1 MQSKPLHII
10 MPVKDSLATV
20 REAVASLYASESRD
34 WQFTVYDDFSSPE
47 TATALDEMAAEYGFT
62 VVHWAEHTTHPSPNY
77 LLTLQDAQRKVLEA
91 GADLMIV
98 ESDVL
103 VRPDTISRLRNYS
116 DGPGMIAAVT
126 HDEQGQ
132 VNFPYLYAKRWKAE
146 PVITTKR
153 FSFCCTLLTLAFLQ
167 AFPFSE
173 LNPEKNWFDVTISH
187 KSVELGFRNILLMDA
202 PVLHKPHS
210 SRPWKQLKYTHPIKY
225 YLLKLLHRRDK
236 I

>member
-1 MQSKPLHII
+1 
-10 MPVKDSLATV
+10 
-20 REAVASLYASESRD
+20 
-34 WQFTVYDDFSSPE
+34 
-47 TATALDEMAAEYGFT
+47 
-62 VVHWAEHTTHPSPNY
+62 
-77 LLTLQDAQRKVLEA
+77 
-91 GADLMIV
+91 
-98 ESDVL
+98 
-103 VRPDTISRLRNYS
+103 
-116 DGPGMIAAVT
+116 MIAAVT